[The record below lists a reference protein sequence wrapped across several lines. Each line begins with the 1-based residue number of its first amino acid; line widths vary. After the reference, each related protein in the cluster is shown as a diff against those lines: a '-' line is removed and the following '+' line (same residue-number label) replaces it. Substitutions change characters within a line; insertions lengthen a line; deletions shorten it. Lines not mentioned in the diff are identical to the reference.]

1 MKEAVSLDNQHI
13 NSIINLLNSH
23 GLPIQD
29 IDLDKQIFW
38 GIFDDKSLV
47 ACGGTEILGN
57 SGLLR
62 SLAVD
67 RNYQNQGLGKVIYEQ
82 IIDHAVIVNLKS
94 LYLLTTTA
102 SEYFNKK
109 GFKIIERHN
118 VPEKLLNTEE
128 FKSLCPASAICMQ
141 LDINK
146 L

>member
-1 MKEAVSLDNQHI
+1 MKEAVSLDDQHT
-13 NSIINLLNSH
+13 NSIISLLNSH

-29 IDLDKQIFW
+29 IDPDKLTFW

-47 ACGGTEILGN
+47 ACGGIEILGS

-67 RNYQNQGLGKVIYEQ
+67 RNYQNHGLGKIIYEK

-109 GFKIIERHN
+109 GFNSIERHN

-128 FKSLCPASAICMQ
+128 FKSLCPTSAICMQ
-141 LDINK
+141 LDLNK
-146 L
+146 I